1 MRTIKAAVVALVFCI
16 SHLAAE
22 EPFRPGLMGEYF
34 QMAFDV
40 SDFPVIP
47 ADKKPTLKR
56 VDPQIAFEFVKG
68 TFHGTGML
76 DRFYVRW
83 SGTITISTPGI
94 YTFFTESDDGSRVS
108 INGVN
113 VVDNRGLHAMQEE
126 EGEIEMSAGSHRIK
140 LEYIQFDGGGGCI
153 LSWKKPGGEK
163 QIIPADVFHHA
174 IKEESADVLTA
185 VASDAPVQLAHI
197 SEPPAD
203 AKIEEKVKSIL
214 PRPEEEPYAGIAWR
228 RNLNQAREDSQLAG
242 KPLFLWIMNGNPL
255 GCT

>member
-1 MRTIKAAVVALVFCI
+1 MRTIKALILVLLSCSV
-16 SHLAAE
+16 SHSAE
-22 EPFRPGLMGEYF
+22 EPAKPGLIGEYF
-34 QMAFDV
+34 QMSYDV

-47 ADKKPTLKR
+47 PDKKPTLKR
-56 VDPQIAFEFVKG
+56 IDPNIAFGYVKG
-68 TFHGTGML
+68 AFHGTGML

-83 SGTITISTPGI
+83 SGTITIAKPGI
-94 YTFFTESDDGSRVS
+94 YTFFTESDDGSRVL

-126 EGEIEMSAGSHRIK
+126 EGEIELSASSHRIK

-163 QIIPADVFHHA
+163 QVIPADVFQH
-174 IKEESADVLTA
+174 IVKEESPDVLTA
-185 VASDAPVQLAHI
+185 VAADAAAQLAQI
-197 SEPPAD
+197 LDPPAD
-203 AKIEEKVKSIL
+203 AKLEEKVTSIL
-214 PRPEEEPYAGIAWR
+214 PRLEEEPYAGIAWR